1 MLNANT
7 NSNKC
12 ADVDVKEFKSALRKE
27 KIAAREALSEEDR
40 IAWSKSICERVL
52 ETEEYKQAK
61 VIFAYK
67 WYKGEV
73 KLDALEEQAKTDG
86 KRLVYPLCISK
97 TEMDAIETS
106 DEEDAWVEGYKGIM
120 EPVREKGTIVQ
131 PEEID
136 LVVAP
141 CSAFDDK
148 CRRLGQGG
156 GFYDRYL
163 PKCVNAKMIA
173 VAFEVQRA
181 EEIPTDEYDFAVPA
195 VATEKR
201 LIRSR

>member
-1 MLNANT
+1 MIQGTAEEI
-7 NSNKC
+7 
-12 ADVDVKEFKSALRKE
+12 KEFKRSLRKE
-27 KIAAREALSEEDR
+27 KIAVREALSETDR
-40 IAWSKSICERVL
+40 IEWSKRICERIL
-52 ETEEYKQAK
+52 ETEEYKRAN

-73 KLDALEEQAKTDG
+73 KLDVLEAKAKADG

-97 TEMDAIETS
+97 TEMEAIEPG
-106 DEEDAWVEGYKGIM
+106 DEEGAWTGSGYKGIM
-120 EPVREKGTIVQ
+120 EPVREKGTIIE
-131 PEEID
+131 PGDID

-141 CSAFDDK
+141 CSAFDEG

-163 PKCVNAKMIA
+163 PKCSGADMIA

-195 VATEKR
+195 VATEER
-201 LIRSR
+201 LIRRG

>member
-1 MLNANT
+1 ME
-7 NSNKC
+7 
-12 ADVDVKEFKSALRKE
+12 DVKEFKRALRKE
-27 KIAAREALSEEDR
+27 KIAAREALADEDR
-40 IAWSKSICERVL
+40 IEWSRSICRRVL
-52 ETEEYKQAK
+52 ETEEYKKAN

-73 KLDALEEQAKTDG
+73 KLDALEAQAKADG
-86 KRLVYPLCISK
+86 KRLVYPLCISN
-97 TEMDAIETS
+97 TEMEAIEPG
-106 DEEDAWVEGYKGIM
+106 DEEGAWTDSGYKGIM
-120 EPVREKGTIVQ
+120 EPVREKGVIVA
-131 PEEID
+131 PEDID

-141 CSAFDDK
+141 CSAFDDE

-163 PKCVNAKMIA
+163 PKCSDADMIA

-201 LIRSR
+201 LIRRKTK

>member
-1 MLNANT
+1 ME
-7 NSNKC
+7 
-12 ADVDVKEFKSALRKE
+12 DVKEFKRALRKE
-27 KIAAREALSEEDR
+27 KIAAREGLSEEER
-40 IAWSKSICERVL
+40 IERSKAICARVL
-52 ETEEYKQAK
+52 ETEEYKNAN

-73 KLDALEEQAKTDG
+73 KLDTLEEKAKADG

-97 TEMDAIETS
+97 TEMEAIETS
-106 DEEDAWVEGYKGIM
+106 DDPDAWVSGYKGIM
-120 EPVREKGTIVQ
+120 EPVREKGVIIA

-136 LVVAP
+136 LVIAP
-141 CSAFDDK
+141 CSAFDDE
-148 CRRLGQGG
+148 CRRCGQGG

-163 PKCVNAKMIA
+163 PKCAGADMIA

-195 VATEKR
+195 VATEER
-201 LIRSR
+201 LIRRKTK

>member
-1 MLNANT
+1 ME
-7 NSNKC
+7 
-12 ADVDVKEFKSALRKE
+12 DVKEYKRALRKE

-40 IAWSKSICERVL
+40 IAWSKTICERVL
-52 ETEEYKQAK
+52 ATEEYKRAG

-73 KLDALEEQAKTDG
+73 KLDALEAQAAADG

-97 TEMDAIETS
+97 TEMEAIEPGK
-106 DEEDAWVEGYKGIM
+106 EAGAWVEGYKGII
-120 EPVREKGTIVQ
+120 EPVREKGVIVQ
-131 PEEID
+131 PQEID

-141 CSAFDDK
+141 CSAFDDE

-163 PKCVNAKMIA
+163 PKCCDADMIA

-201 LIRSR
+201 LIRKKQSSTK

>member
-1 MLNANT
+1 ME
-7 NSNKC
+7 
-12 ADVDVKEFKSALRKE
+12 DVKEFKRALRKE
-27 KIAAREALSEEDR
+27 KIAAREALADEDR
-40 IAWSKSICERVL
+40 IEWSRSICRRVL
-52 ETEEYKQAK
+52 ETEEYKKAN

-67 WYKGEV
+67 WYTGEV
-73 KLDALEEQAKTDG
+73 KLDALEAQAKADG
-86 KRLVYPLCISK
+86 KRLVYPLCISN
-97 TEMDAIETS
+97 TEMEAIEPG
-106 DEEDAWVEGYKGIM
+106 DEEGAWTDSGYKGIM
-120 EPVREKGTIVQ
+120 EPVREKGVIVA
-131 PEEID
+131 PEDID

-141 CSAFDDK
+141 CSAFDDE

-163 PKCVNAKMIA
+163 PKCSDADMIA

-201 LIRSR
+201 LIRRKTK